1 MDWDPQQYGR
11 FADERA
17 RPFFDLV
24 ARIEASAPR
33 RVVDLGCGSGNLTAL
48 LTARWPT
55 AQVEG
60 IDSSP
65 EMIGAAPAGERLS
78 FRIGDVSS
86 WTPGPDVDV
95 IVSNATLQWVPTHS
109 SLLAGWAAALPVGG
123 WLAFQVPGNFD
134 SPSHTLMRTLAGSP
148 RWAPALGDVL
158 RHGEVVGTPAEY
170 ARLLLGA
177 GLEVDAWET
186 TYVHV
191 LSGADPV
198 LQWVRGTALRPIMAA
213 LPDERFAAFEQ
224 EYAAQLR
231 VAYPVGEYGT
241 LFPFR
246 RIFAVA
252 HRPA

>member
-1 MDWDPQQYGR
+1 MDWDPRQYGR

-17 RPFFDLV
+17 RPFLDLV
-24 ARIEASAPR
+24 TRIGASEPR

-48 LTARWPT
+48 LAERWPK

-65 EMIGAAPAGERLS
+65 EMIEAAPAGERLS
-78 FRIGDVSS
+78 FRVGDVAS
-86 WTPGPDVDV
+86 WTPEPDVDV
-95 IVSNATLQWVPTHS
+95 IVSNATLHWVPTHR
-109 SLLAGWAAALPVGG
+109 SLLAGWAAVLPVGG

-134 SPSHTLMRTLAGSP
+134 SPSHTLMRTIAASP
-148 RWAPALGDVL
+148 QWASSLGDVL
-158 RHGEVVGTPAEY
+158 PHADAVGPPTEY
-170 ARLLLGA
+170 AGLLLGA

-191 LSGADPV
+191 LPGPDPV
-198 LQWVRGTALRPIMAA
+198 LQWVRGTALRPIIAA
-213 LPDERFAAFEQ
+213 LSGEQFAAFEQ

-231 VAYPVGEYGT
+231 AAYPPTEHGT
-241 LFPFR
+241 HFPFR

>member
-1 MDWDPQQYGR
+1 MDWDPRQYGR

-17 RPFFDLV
+17 RPFLELV
-24 ARIEASAPR
+24 ARIGATAPR

-48 LTARWPT
+48 LAERWPE

-65 EMIGAAPAGERLS
+65 EMIDAAPAGNRLT
-78 FRIGDVSS
+78 FQIGDVSS
-86 WTPGPDVDV
+86 WTPEPDVDV
-95 IVSNATLQWVPTHS
+95 IVSNATLQWVPTHRA
-109 SLLAGWAAALPVGG
+109 LLVAWAAALPVDG

-134 SPSHTLMRTLAGSP
+134 SPSHTLMRTVAASP
-148 RWAPALGDVL
+148 QWAASLGDVL
-158 RHGEVVGTPAEY
+158 RHVEVVGSPTEY

-177 GLEVDAWET
+177 GLEVDTWET

-191 LSGADPV
+191 LPGSDPV

-213 LPDERFAAFEQ
+213 LSGEQFAAFEQ

-231 VAYPVGEYGT
+231 AAYPPTKHGT

-252 HRPA
+252 HRAA